1 MLSRTVE
8 RAQSSAERITAAC
21 HAAYAADA
29 GGRRSTGWSPPRVVG
44 LQCDVTDSEQV
55 NAAMQAAHR
64 ELGGL
69 SALICAHGVSIDA
82 LALRLR
88 DADLTSTLQTNTA
101 GTVFLARA
109 ALRHMLPARSGSI
122 LSVSSIVARTGNV
135 GQLAYATSKAAL
147 VGMTRALSREV
158 SASGVRVNVLA
169 AGWVDGGMSSRTE
182 ETGAARA
189 SLDERLGR
197 KGWLGRKAT
206 VDEIAA
212 VALFLS
218 SPAAAYVQGAVLHV
232 DGGLQI

>member
-1 MLSRTVE
+1 M
-8 RAQSSAERITAAC
+8 C
-21 HAAYAADA
+21 
-29 GGRRSTGWSPPRVVG
+29 WSPPRVVG

-55 NAAMQAAHR
+55 NAAVQAAQR

-69 SALICAHGVSIDA
+69 SALVCAHGVSIDA

-88 DADLTSTLQTNTA
+88 DADLATTLLTNTSGA
-101 GTVFLARA
+101 IFLARA

-169 AGWVDGGMSSRTE
+169 AGWVDGGMSARTE
-182 ETGAARA
+182 AAGAGAAGME
-189 SLDERLGR
+189 ERMGR

-206 VDEIAA
+206 VDEVAA

-218 SPAAAYVQGAVLHV
+218 SPAASYVHGAVVHV
-232 DGGLQI
+232 DGGLQM